1 MALQNDAT
9 NLPNWRRLAN
19 LIQLSRLSDQD
30 VEMAQDSAGRPSRL
44 RLSEVDRR
52 ILGLLQQDSRR
63 TISEISAATGVSRAT
78 VRDRIDIMREGG
90 VIRRFT
96 IEMGDDPPSENLQ
109 AGAFLHLELKRPVC
123 RIVYSAIR
131 GWPELMGCWSI
142 AGDLD
147 MVIRLEANSTDDLER
162 LRDILCRHQEVKS
175 LKTLTIL
182 REWC

>member
-1 MALQNDAT
+1 MALQNGAT
-9 NLPNWRRLAN
+9 NLPNWRKIAI

-30 VEMAQDSAGRPSRL
+30 AEMAQDNARRPSRL

-96 IEMGDDPPSENLQ
+96 IEMADDPPLENLQ

-131 GWPELMGCWSI
+131 AWPELMGCWSI

-147 MVIRLEANSTDDLER
+147 MVIRLETNSTDDLER
-162 LRDILCRHQEVKS
+162 LRDILCRHQEVKT